1 MPSSPFTVPG
11 ASNLMNGTDLSSAV
25 AGETDEERRK
35 RLLAQA
41 QNRLLPN
48 TAGNPGASSLGL
60 SIAGYGAGAGPG
72 SAR

>member
-1 MPSSPFTVPG
+1 MPTSMSTPG
-11 ASNLMNGTDLSSAV
+11 ATDLMNGTGLAAAV

-48 TAGNPGASSLGL
+48 TASTPGATSLGL
-60 SIAGYGAGAGPG
+60 TMTGYGG
-72 SAR
+72 R